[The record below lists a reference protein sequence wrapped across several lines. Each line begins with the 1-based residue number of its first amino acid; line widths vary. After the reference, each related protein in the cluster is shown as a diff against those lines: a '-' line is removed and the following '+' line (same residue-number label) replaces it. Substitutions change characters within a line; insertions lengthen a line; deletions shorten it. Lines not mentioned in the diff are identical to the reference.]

1 MATQQADTRV
11 INGVVY
17 RVEKDDSQAN
27 VKKLTELPVNVPYS
41 WLLMG
46 LKPTRYG
53 SFVVDIKNLDNYEEC
68 KCYMPAYVVNRGG
81 KGKVFVY
88 EGLVK
93 KTDGSGQLLQ
103 GGIFRAAIGI
113 SIFNVIIPKKE

>member
-11 INGVVY
+11 IDGVVY
-17 RVEKDDSQAN
+17 RVE
-27 VKKLTELPVNVPYS
+27 
-41 WLLMG
+41 
-46 LKPTRYG
+46 R
-53 SFVVDIKNLDNYEEC
+53 DNRDEEY

-93 KTDGSGQLLQ
+93 KTDRSGRSFHKVVFLEPL
-103 GGIFRAAIGI
+103 
-113 SIFNVIIPKKE
+113 SS

>member
-1 MATQQADTRV
+1 MATQQANTRV

-27 VKKLTELPVNVPYS
+27 VKNLTELPVNVPYS
-41 WLLMG
+41 WLLTG
-46 LKPTRYG
+46 LKPIRSG
-53 SFVVDIKNLDNYEEC
+53 SYVVNVKNLDINEEC
-68 KCYMPAYVVNRGG
+68 KCYMPTYVVNRGG

-93 KTDGSGQLLQ
+93 RTDGSGHSFHKVVFLEPL
-103 GGIFRAAIGI
+103 
-113 SIFNVIIPKKE
+113 ST